1 MIRYQDLTVAD
12 VMTPNPVCL
21 SNDLSVTEAE
31 TRLLEISSEGAPVVD
46 GTGRF
51 LGVVTLARL
60 TAVRHAGGSFADA
73 IREDAP
79 TCLKDVSFG
88 QACQLLVRARAHRC
102 VVLDEDERPLG
113 IVTGVDAA
121 RVLACLEDLAGKH
134 KQWTFTPLSEGAVH

>member
-21 SNDLSVTEAE
+21 SNDLSVAEAE
-31 TRLLEISSEGAPVVD
+31 ARLLEISSEGAPVVD
-46 GTGRF
+46 GAGRF

-60 TAVRHAGGSFADA
+60 TAARHAGSSFVDA

-79 TCLKDVSFG
+79 TCKKEVSFG
-88 QACQLLVRARAHRC
+88 QACQHLVRARAHRC
-102 VVLDEDERPLG
+102 VVVDEDEHPIG

-134 KQWTFTPLSEGAVH
+134 KQWTFRPMNEGAAH